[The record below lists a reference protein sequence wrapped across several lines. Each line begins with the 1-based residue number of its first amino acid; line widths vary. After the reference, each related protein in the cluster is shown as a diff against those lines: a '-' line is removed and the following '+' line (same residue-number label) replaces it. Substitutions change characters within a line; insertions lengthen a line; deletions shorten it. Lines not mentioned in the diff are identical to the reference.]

1 MRALSREEQ
10 IKMLGGSAHE
20 NVIYTG
26 DTYIADCVKCD
37 TFWAGTTRSDVQ
49 SLAYKH
55 YLKKGGAAGGHR
67 YRWISD

>member
-26 DTYIADCVKCD
+26 DTYIAD